1 MNKQDRI
8 KLLFILILTLYFL
21 FTMYFLLTEDNVE
34 HIDSGNIKKA
44 QETNQYY

>member
-21 FTMYFLLTEDNVE
+21 FTMYVLLTEDNVE
-34 HIDSGNIKKA
+34 YIDSGNIKKA

>member
-21 FTMYFLLTEDNVE
+21 FTMYLLMKEE
-34 HIDSGNIKKA
+34 ELEYIDSGNIKKA